1 MSIPSS
7 FAILGAGIGGLST
20 AIALQRKGFHVTVY
34 ESAPAIRAVGAGLSL
49 SGNAILAYQEIGI
62 GEEVIAAGCR
72 LQVARIRD
80 QQGRLISETTSA
92 ELKER
97 FGVLNNFTLHRADL
111 HDLLSGLLM
120 PGTVELG
127 KAATGIN
134 QDATGVTI
142 RFSDG
147 SQVRTDYLIAA
158 DGIHSVVRKQMLPD
172 SLPRY
177 SGYTCWRAIVDDL
190 PQGMDLNEI
199 TETWGSGRRFGVV
212 PVGQNRI
219 YWFATLN
226 APPLDPRM
234 REARAK
240 DLREY
245 FDGFHSPIPQ
255 LLERTR
261 DDQLIWGDIID
272 LKPIPRFD
280 FERVVLL
287 GDAAHATTPNLG
299 QGACMAIE
307 DAATLM
313 NALVKY
319 EPMEAFRRYSSH
331 RVVRTT
337 GIVNQSWRVGRLAQL
352 ENELLRRLR
361 DNAFRMLPK
370 SATLGQLKDLFD
382 VSFHP

>member
-80 QQGRLISETTSA
+80 QQGKLISETTSA

-111 HDLLSGLLM
+111 HNLLSGLLR

-127 KAATGIN
+127 KVAAGVH

-147 SQVRTDYLIAA
+147 SEARADYLIAA

-190 PQGMDLNEI
+190 PDGLDLNET

-212 PVGQNRI
+212 PVGRNRI

-226 APPLDPRM
+226 APPLDARM
-234 REARAK
+234 RESRAK

-245 FDGFHSPIPQ
+245 FDGFHFPIPQ
-255 LLERTR
+255 LLDRTR
-261 DDQLIWGDIID
+261 DDQLIWGDILD
-272 LKPIPRFD
+272 LKPIPKFD
-280 FERVVLL
+280 FDRVVLL

-319 EPMEAFRRYSSH
+319 EPREAFRRFSVH
-331 RVVRTT
+331 RVARTT

-352 ENELLRRLR
+352 ENDLLRKVR

-370 SATLGQLKDLFD
+370 RTTLGQLKDLFE

>member
-20 AIALQRKGFHVTVY
+20 AIALQRKGFNVTVF
-34 ESAPAIRAVGAGLSL
+34 ESAPVIRAVGAGLSL

-62 GEEVIAAGCR
+62 GKEVIAAGCR
-72 LQVARIRD
+72 LQAARIKD

-111 HDLLSGLLM
+111 HDLLFGLLN
-120 PGTVELG
+120 PGTVKLG
-127 KAATGIN
+127 KAAAGVN
-134 QDATGVTI
+134 QDAAGVTI
-142 RFSDG
+142 HFSDG
-147 SQVRTDYLIAA
+147 SQVRADYLIAA

-190 PQGMDLNEI
+190 PEGIDLNEI

-212 PVGQNRI
+212 PVGRNRI

-245 FDGFHSPIPQ
+245 FDGFHFPIPQ
-255 LLERTR
+255 LLDRTR

-272 LKPIPRFD
+272 LKPIPKFD

-319 EPMEAFRRYSSH
+319 EPMEAFRHFSSH
-331 RVVRTT
+331 RVARTT